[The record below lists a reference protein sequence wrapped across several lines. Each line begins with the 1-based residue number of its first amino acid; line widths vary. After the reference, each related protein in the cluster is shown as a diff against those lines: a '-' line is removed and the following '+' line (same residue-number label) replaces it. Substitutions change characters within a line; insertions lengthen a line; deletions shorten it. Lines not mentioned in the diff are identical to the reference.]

1 MSEPDA
7 AAPEMR
13 TEGRKSPRGR
23 QQGSRG
29 ATGRPVALEPTARQ
43 AVDKALSKII
53 DKGKAPVLL
62 RLAFHDAGTFDVSGR
77 DGGANGSVVFEL
89 DRPENKGLKRG
100 LRLIDAAMAELKGT
114 PAEGQVSM
122 ADMIALAG
130 AYAVSKTGGPK
141 IEVPVGRQDAA
152 AGDPADRLPA
162 ETFTAAQLVESFKRK
177 GFSAQEFVALS
188 GAHTLGNKGF
198 GEPLTFD
205 NTYYKTLETKPWA
218 GPNPP
223 EMAKMIGLPS
233 DHVLPDDPE
242 CRPLIQMYAD
252 SQDRFFADFAA
263 AYTKLT
269 SLGASWA

>member
-1 MSEPDA
+1 MKH
-7 AAPEMR
+7 R
-13 TEGRKSPRGR
+13 
-23 QQGSRG
+23 
-29 ATGRPVALEPTARQ
+29 
-43 AVDKALSKII
+43 
-53 DKGKAPVLL
+53 
-62 RLAFHDAGTFDVSGR
+62 TFDISGR
-77 DGGANGSVVFEL
+77 NGGANGSVVFEL
-89 DRPENKGLKRG
+89 DRPENKVLKLEVHMRTKTVLIMPLGADCNHALCTCPLRLTAASKQGLKRG

-141 IEVPVGRQDAA
+141 IEVPVARKVLSPVSTRHIGRQDAA